1 MVQGLFISV
10 VVHFLVVKS
19 WSPTTT
25 EQERGGTTLP
35 GKRIGFRGI
44 AVRVSVSTSEDGLKF
59 ADFLENKLRN
69 FYGFFLLSFNTNN
82 SIEIQIN
89 FTWYFYVV
97 MLQKLSIIFSIFL
110 NNAMIQ
116 ASYSGDLKLVF
127 CMTHVY
133 IYLYFRVWWSIK
145 QGPLTNSNFFL
156 LVDIWM
162 YMLTTSIQL
171 IECKT

>member
-1 MVQGLFISV
+1 MQKYFGDFRLVTQGQIFGVFVCLFFTFRAIISAESTALVIGKKNKMVQGLFISV

-44 AVRVSVSTSEDGLKF
+44 AVRASVSTSEDGLKF

-89 FTWYFYVV
+89 FTWHFYV
-97 MLQKLSIIFSIFL
+97 
-110 NNAMIQ
+110 
-116 ASYSGDLKLVF
+116 
-127 CMTHVY
+127 
-133 IYLYFRVWWSIK
+133 W
-145 QGPLTNSNFFL
+145 
-156 LVDIWM
+156 
-162 YMLTTSIQL
+162 
-171 IECKT
+171 